1 MDADGDLCHVRDR
14 HTADPQGHGKNY
26 FLGKEDEKRKR
37 CSLTQGRSGSRWKN
51 MPAPF
56 SGWPALFMI
65 CRYAGKDSAPRDTER
80 MLRETEETVCS
91 RCAGREEC
99 WRRKRCRSRE
109 LGENLIRAM
118 EMAEPEVIT
127 AAQGDWFDMC
137 RNGAR
142 FLEELKHIFV
152 RERQNLI
159 WNNRLIEGRLAV
171 AEQLGKFPG
180 SCSRWPMTFTILR
193 WLRQSRRSRYG
204 KCWPENRCW

>member
-1 MDADGDLCHVRDR
+1 M
-14 HTADPQGHGKNY
+14 
-26 FLGKEDEKRKR
+26 
-37 CSLTQGRSGSRWKN
+37 TQGRSGSRWKN

-65 CRYAGKDSAPRDTER
+65 CRCAGKDSAPRR
-80 MLRETEETVCS
+80 RSGCF
-91 RCAGREEC
+91 GK
-99 WRRKRCRSRE
+99 RKRLSAAGVQ
-109 LGENLIRAM
+109 GERNAGEGSAAEAGNWEKILIRAM

-171 AEQLGKFPG
+171 AEQLGEI
-180 SCSRWPMTFTILR
+180 SRIMQQVANDIYNITLAPAEQEEQVRKVLARKQVLVKQMWMLEKAQGKLR
-193 WLRQSRRSRYG
+193 FFHAQGQERAVCDDS
-204 KCWPENRCW
+204 